1 MATLFKRSAW
11 STSRAR
17 INRRFLAQSSD
28 GYVAAGGGC
37 AIGYKRERDGLI
49 WIGIKPSSN
58 SSQHVNFSSSR
69 WPNMAI
75 AVRRSGT
82 VYKYVLSSLRQDP
95 TDTEHDR
102 YAFRDLSGLS
112 SDIIEGFEDSTR
124 VETVIFDK
132 SRPGVSYSALT
143 YRDTTEQTN
152 YGTTTVRT
160 GEVRF
165 LTSAQGPLYIDGA
178 SNQITDLRATTSN
191 RLRLVT
197 ADAITR
203 YDNLHIAIRHDS
215 TGETY
220 SFDMSAARKVNDRTL
235 ELTIL
240 PQTRSAMSHRAT
252 ASRSFTTMA
261 LDDTTTGVDV
271 GNLTFAPDYEEL
283 AVTDIVSVTVD
294 GIEQQL
300 GGAGDTWSFSR
311 PRQSIITTGIA
322 PPATATA
329 VASYK
334 ANWVARASS
343 GQTPIVQRF
352 VTHAGVASAPSGAE
366 IAAGYVNRHRYP
378 TTIIIATIAP
388 EAQIHLEI
396 GDGVTIDATDL
407 ERLKVPDPASGEL
420 WRADLIE
427 ISVDG
432 AYLIYSGR
440 FSRRA
445 DESRYRELWT
455 QVLKATEER

>member
-1 MATLFKRSAW
+1 M
-11 STSRAR
+11 
-17 INRRFLAQSSD
+17 
-28 GYVAAGGGC
+28 
-37 AIGYKRERDGLI
+37 
-49 WIGIKPSSN
+49 
-58 SSQHVNFSSSR
+58 
-69 WPNMAI
+69 
-75 AVRRSGT
+75 
-82 VYKYVLSSLRQDP
+82 
-95 TDTEHDR
+95 
-102 YAFRDLSGLS
+102 
-112 SDIIEGFEDSTR
+112 
-124 VETVIFDK
+124 
-132 SRPGVSYSALT
+132 
-143 YRDTTEQTN
+143 
-152 YGTTTVRT
+152 
-160 GEVRF
+160 RF

-191 RLRLVT
+191 RLRIVT
-197 ADAITR
+197 EDAITR
-203 YDNLHIAIRHDS
+203 YDNLHIAIRHDA

-220 SFDMSAARKVNDRTL
+220 SFDMSDARKLNDRTL
-235 ELTIL
+235 ELPIL
-240 PQTRSAMSHRAT
+240 PQTRSAMSNRAA
-252 ASRSFTTMA
+252 ASRSFTVMA
-261 LDDTTTGVDV
+261 IDDTASGVDV
-271 GNLTFAPDYEEL
+271 SNLTFAPDYEEL

-294 GIEQQL
+294 GTEQEL
-300 GGAGDTWSFSR
+300 GGASDTWSFSR

-343 GQTPIVQRF
+343 GQTPQVQRF
-352 VTHAGVASAPSGAE
+352 VKHAGVASATSGAE

-378 TTIIIATIAP
+378 TTTIIATIAP
-388 EAQIHLEI
+388 QAQIHLEI

-455 QVLKATEER
+455 QVLKATEDR